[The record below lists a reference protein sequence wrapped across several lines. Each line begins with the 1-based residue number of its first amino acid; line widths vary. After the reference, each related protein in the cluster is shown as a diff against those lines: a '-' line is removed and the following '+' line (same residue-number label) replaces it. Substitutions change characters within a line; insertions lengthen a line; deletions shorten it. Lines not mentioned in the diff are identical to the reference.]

1 MEQESRGVVDQ
12 AALWSASLAA
22 VITLSLGE
30 GRYDWLS
37 FALGVTLALQI
48 ATFYRPA
55 RHEPGSR
62 GARGVAAA
70 GFGAVG
76 GLVGTMVLAWPV
88 QIAVGTPSLCH
99 RMDAAGEADLADCA
113 GDAAYPW
120 LGVVWLTSALVLGC
134 WHWFGVVERQPSPDR
149 TGPEPTGPEPAAT

>member
-1 MEQESRGVVDQ
+1 MDQGTRGVVDQ

-48 ATFYRPA
+48 AVFYRPT
-55 RHEPGSR
+55 RHAPDDR
-62 GARGVAAA
+62 AQRAVAAA

-76 GLVGTMVLAWPV
+76 GLVATMVLAWPV
-88 QIAVGTPSLCH
+88 QTAVGTPRLCH
-99 RMDAAGEADLADCA
+99 RLHAAGEMDLADCA
-113 GDAAYPW
+113 GEAAYPW
-120 LGVVWLTSALVLGC
+120 LGVVWLASALTLAC
-134 WHWFGVVERQPSPDR
+134 WHGVRMVDR
-149 TGPEPTGPEPAAT
+149 PASPEPTGGS